1 MAFNRLR
8 RALVLA
14 MCASSAL
21 LASCGGG
28 GDDVVSQLT
37 PTRIIGFGDGFSD
50 VGQAGSRY
58 SINDGTVNVWSEY
71 LASAYARPLLP
82 VSAGGLSYAV
92 GNARV
97 LAKPDAAGKASTPTV
112 KEQVDT
118 FLASQ
123 TIGSNDMVIVGAGIA
138 DIVAEFM
145 LVRSGA
151 QSSDQ
156 MLANVGQAGRDLG
169 AQVRRLVQA
178 GAKHVVVAGT
188 YNLSRSPL
196 AAQTGQG
203 ALLDHGSQRFNDQM
217 LISIVDLGANVLY
230 VDAAL
235 YLNLV
240 TSSPSSYSLDNVG
253 SIACISADAGPG
265 IGIGNGQVN
274 SSLCTNNTLLPGIDP
289 GRYLFADA
297 LYLTPQGARLFGD
310 YAFQQ
315 VRKRW

>member
-8 RALVLA
+8 RAFALA
-14 MCASSAL
+14 LCASSVL

-28 GDDVVSQLT
+28 GEDVVSQLT
-37 PTRIIGFGDGFSD
+37 PTRFIGFGDAFSD
-50 VGQAGSRY
+50 VGQKGSRY
-58 SINDGTVNVWSEY
+58 SINDGTVNVWAEY
-71 LASAYARPLLP
+71 LASAYGRPLVP

-97 LAKPDAAGKASTPTV
+97 NTKPDAAGNSATPTV
-112 KEQVDT
+112 KEQVDS
-118 FLASQ
+118 FLAANS
-123 TIGSNDMVIVGAGIA
+123 IGSNDMVLIGGGIS
-138 DIVAEFM
+138 DVVAEFAA
-145 LVRSGA
+145 VKSGA

-156 MLANVGQAGRDLG
+156 MLANVGQAGRDLA

-178 GAKHVVVAGT
+178 GGKHVVVTGS

-196 AAQTGQG
+196 AATSGMG
-203 ALLDHGSQRFNDQM
+203 SLLEQASQRFNDQL

-240 TSSPSSYSLDNVG
+240 TASPTSYNLTDAG
-253 SIACISADAGPG
+253 SIACISADPGPG
-265 IGIGNGQVN
+265 IGIGTGQVN
-274 SSLCTNNTLLPGIDP
+274 SSLCTNATLLPGIDP

-297 LYLTPQGARLFGD
+297 LYLTPAGARLLGD
-310 YAFQQ
+310 YAYQQ
-315 VRKRW
+315 IRKRW